1 MLALRNHDS
10 MMFQHV
16 ACILKS
22 SGRDVEGR
30 SCQKNEISRKEG
42 GTKQKGDKRKRC
54 REKEF
59 VEKTGNRSYE
69 NEVPKEKDSQLT
81 DVLTNIV

>member
-1 MLALRNHDS
+1 M
-10 MMFQHV
+10 
-16 ACILKS
+16 
-22 SGRDVEGR
+22 
-30 SCQKNEISRKEG
+30 
-42 GTKQKGDKRKRC
+42 TKQKGDKRKSC

-59 VEKTGNRSYE
+59 LEKTGNRSYE

>member
-1 MLALRNHDS
+1 MSR
-10 MMFQHV
+10 
-16 ACILKS
+16 
-22 SGRDVEGR
+22 EGVVKR
-30 SCQKNEISRKEG
+30 MRYQEKRGDKA
-42 GTKQKGDKRKRC
+42 KGDKRKSC

-59 VEKTGNRSYE
+59 LEKTGNRSYE